1 MKCDLRYHIIH
12 KSNKHNK
19 IRLTVAPVSEMNANF
34 IYDFPS
40 YTEKECEILRNKDY
54 SLEHMLLT
62 LGATFLF
69 LTGKEASLHS
79 AEKEN
84 SIRSITH

>member
-1 MKCDLRYHIIH
+1 
-12 KSNKHNK
+12 
-19 IRLTVAPVSEMNANF
+19 MNANF

-62 LGATFLF
+62 LGATFLS
-69 LTGKEASLHS
+69 LTGKEPLHS
-79 AEKEN
+79 AVKEN